1 MSEANEE
8 TSQVGRLVMWLKE
21 QGKFSVLTLIGFFPL
36 VVFLDIGLDIMI
48 IRDWGW
54 IKGIVF
60 ISSIV
65 FYAEFCKRYRDK

>member
-1 MSEANEE
+1 MSKANEE
-8 TSQVGRLVMWLKE
+8 TSQVERLVMWLKE
-21 QGKFSVLTLIGFFPL
+21 QGKFQILTMIGLLPL
-36 VVFLDIGLDIMI
+36 VAFLDFWLDIMI